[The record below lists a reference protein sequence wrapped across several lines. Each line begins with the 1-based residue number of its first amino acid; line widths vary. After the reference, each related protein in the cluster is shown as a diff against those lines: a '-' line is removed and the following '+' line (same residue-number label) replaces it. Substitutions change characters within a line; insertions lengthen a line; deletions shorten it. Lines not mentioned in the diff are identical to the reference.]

1 MRSRG
6 MTVALCLSVAAV
18 AGAAGCY
25 ARARALHAD
34 AEWLMARGQA
44 QAQEYASSFDGAFAD
59 QQLASFEERR
69 VTLEHAQLWQL
80 LEKLLVLLSVLG
92 AFSSYVLY
100 LFRRL
105 RDQLVEATSEADP
118 GGSGPLFQGP
128 R

>member
-1 MRSRG
+1 
-6 MTVALCLSVAAV
+6 
-18 AGAAGCY
+18 
-25 ARARALHAD
+25 
-34 AEWLMARGQA
+34 MARGQA